1 MEQPKF
7 YINGYRVDKG
17 PILSAPIT
25 TELALEAIE
34 LQKAHEDQDIIA
46 KLQTGGFIWNIL
58 IENITTTTPIEDL
71 SNVTEEAHVLE
82 VFLGDRKKDIL
93 DWSSLVEE
101 ERKAQEQKDKLRAD
115 WDAIEI
121 QADPIALIRGY
132 FGSPSLTATYGYLT
146 SCRLFKRYN
155 LTAVGD
161 FKIGFNGANVDVE
174 FGLNRKLNT
183 SIDKLYDVLES
194 WSAYENFLYN
204 LSRSNDNLVNDIGA
218 RIFATYGIK
227 DNTIY
232 GKVEDTK
239 YGPQFGF
246 EWRTFIKYGVKIEL
260 AICSRYIDNPRV
272 ENAISSIAYEVNP
285 NIRPLVEV
293 LK

>member
-7 YINGYRVDKG
+7 YINGYRVDRG
-17 PILSAPIT
+17 PILSTPIT
-25 TELALEAIE
+25 TELALDVIE

-46 KLQTGGFIWNIL
+46 KLQTGGYIWNIL
-58 IENITTTTPIEDL
+58 IENITTTPIEDL
-71 SNVTEEAHVLE
+71 SNITEENHVLE
-82 VFLGDRKKDIL
+82 VFLGDRNKDIL

-101 ERKAQEQKDKLRAD
+101 EQKSVEKQNALRNA
-115 WDAIEI
+115 WDEIEI
-121 QADPIALIRGY
+121 ENDPIKFIRSY
-132 FGSPSLTATYGYLT
+132 FGSSTLTATYGYLT

-155 LTAVGD
+155 LSAVGD
-161 FKIGFNGANVDVE
+161 FKIGLKGANVDVE
-174 FGLNRKLNT
+174 FGLDRKLDT
-183 SIDKLYDVLES
+183 YIEKLYDVLES

-204 LSRSNDNLVNDIGA
+204 LTRSNEILVNDTDA

-227 DNTIY
+227 DNTIR
-232 GKVEDTK
+232 GKVEDIK

-260 AICSRYIDNPRV
+260 AICSRYLNNPRI
-272 ENAISSIAYEVNP
+272 ENAISSIARELNTTIP
-285 NIRPLVEV
+285 PLVEV

>member
-1 MEQPKF
+1 M
-7 YINGYRVDKG
+7 
-17 PILSAPIT
+17 
-25 TELALEAIE
+25 
-34 LQKAHEDQDIIA
+34 
-46 KLQTGGFIWNIL
+46 
-58 IENITTTTPIEDL
+58 
-71 SNVTEEAHVLE
+71 
-82 VFLGDRKKDIL
+82 
-93 DWSSLVEE
+93 
-101 ERKAQEQKDKLRAD
+101 
-115 WDAIEI
+115 
-121 QADPIALIRGY
+121 
-132 FGSPSLTATYGYLT
+132 
-146 SCRLFKRYN
+146 
-155 LTAVGD
+155 
-161 FKIGFNGANVDVE
+161 
-174 FGLNRKLNT
+174 
-183 SIDKLYDVLES
+183 
-194 WSAYENFLYN
+194 YN

>member
-1 MEQPKF
+1 MKQPEF

-25 TELALEAIE
+25 TELVLEAIE
-34 LQKAHEDQDIIA
+34 LRKAHESQDIIA

-58 IENITTTTPIEDL
+58 IENITTTPPIEDL

-101 ERKAQEQKDKLRAD
+101 ERKAQERKDKLRAD

-121 QADPIALIRGY
+121 QADPIALIREY
-132 FGSPSLTATYGYLT
+132 FGSPNLTATYGYLT
-146 SCRLFKRYN
+146 TCRLFKRYN
-155 LTAVGD
+155 LFAVGD
-161 FKIGFNGANVDVE
+161 FKIGLNGANVDVE
-174 FGLNRKLNT
+174 FGLNRKLDT
-183 SIDKLYDVLES
+183 PIHKLYDVLES

-232 GKVEDTK
+232 GKVDDVK
-239 YGPQFGF
+239 YGPQCGF

-260 AICSRYIDNPRV
+260 AICSRYIDNPRI

-285 NIRPLVEV
+285 QIRPLVEV

>member
-58 IENITTTTPIEDL
+58 IENITTSTPIEDL

-121 QADPIALIRGY
+121 QADPIALIREY
-132 FGSPSLTATYGYLT
+132 FGSPNLTATYGYLT
-146 SCRLFKRYN
+146 SCKLFKRYN
-155 LTAVGD
+155 LSAVGD
-161 FKIGFNGANVDVE
+161 FKIGLNGANVDVE
-174 FGLNRKLNT
+174 FGLNRKLDT
-183 SIDKLYDVLES
+183 YIDKLYDVLES

-239 YGPQFGF
+239 YGPQRGF

-260 AICSRYIDNPRV
+260 AICSRYIDNPRI
-272 ENAISSIAYEVNP
+272 ENAISSIAREVNP
-285 NIRPLVEV
+285 EIRPLVEV